1 MRAVKAK
8 LNFESLITNRS
19 LVSNKLPLSIADVGH
34 ISIAVPSIEE
44 AKLFYSK
51 TFGCKSSDPIDI
63 PAQGIRMIYL
73 FFNNIKIELMEPSNP
88 SSPIQKFLDKNPAGG
103 LHHICLTT
111 NDAQTAKS
119 KLLEDDIRILAAD
132 KDAKGH
138 HGRDIFFMHPKDA
151 FGTLIEIEQTDN

>member
-1 MRAVKAK
+1 M
-8 LNFESLITNRS
+8 T
-19 LVSNKLPLSIADVGH
+19 NKLPLSISDVGH
-34 ISIAVPSIEE
+34 ISIAVPNLKE
-44 AKLFYSK
+44 AQLFYSK
-51 TFGCKSSDPIDI
+51 TFGCDASEPIDV
-63 PAQGIRMIYL
+63 PAQGIRMVYI
-73 FFNNIKIELMEPSNP
+73 FFNNITIELMEPTNS

-132 KDAKGH
+132 KITKGH

-151 FGTLIEIEQTDN
+151 LGTLIEIEQTDN